1 MNENNV
7 TMTDEQFKA
16 LIEAIRPGQV
26 DMPEPISEENECQ
39 AYISSCLERA
49 STGWFSADNE
59 KLKALRAE
67 VIAFFKSK
75 L

>member
-1 MNENNV
+1 MSENNI

-16 LIEAIRPGQV
+16 LIEAIRPGQLV
-26 DMPEPISEENECQ
+26 MPAPICEESECQ
-39 AYISSCLERA
+39 TYIATCLERA
-49 STGWFSADNE
+49 LTGWYSPSNE